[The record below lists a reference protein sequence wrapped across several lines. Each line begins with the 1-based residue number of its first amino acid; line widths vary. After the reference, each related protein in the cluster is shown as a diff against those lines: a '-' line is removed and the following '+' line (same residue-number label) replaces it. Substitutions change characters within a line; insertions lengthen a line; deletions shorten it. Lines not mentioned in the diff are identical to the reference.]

1 MKAEY
6 RSIIGDLS
14 FSVCL
19 PKVYA
24 QNLGLDKG
32 GVCQGHT
39 RRWKDYYRKSPIDM
53 TFQELKAGSI
63 GGKTSEPADRPDSRY
78 NDPVVSRELY
88 RNE

>member
-1 MKAEY
+1 MVGCWTVYTFPSITSIMSEPKKTINGPKAEY

-32 GVCQGHT
+32 
-39 RRWKDYYRKSPIDM
+39 DYVRVI
-53 TFQELKAGSI
+53 QENGKIIIEKAH
-63 GGKTSEPADRPDSRY
+63 
-78 NDPVVSRELY
+78 
-88 RNE
+88 